1 MKKRK
6 IKVEEHLGMKFGV
19 SERCLG
25 GEKPQISQE
34 RLKRIDLKLRGT
46 YIQKLHKAR
55 SIDSYQALKRR
66 VLAIELAIKDLT
78 RGFLNNEARWIEVTI
93 QQLSRRQKVSRLIEL
108 AIESYRECD
117 NKKLKGLDRSPICQE
132 LSRSYRDCLQI
143 VFQRREKHRYECNQ
157 ACYSTK
163 DPNNILSS
171 QKHLSTQKKMLSTK
185 IQNTHTHTKQI

>member
-93 QQLSRRQKVSRLIEL
+93 QQLSRRQKVSRWIEL
-108 AIESYRECD
+108 AIESCQV
-117 NKKLKGLDRSPICQE
+117 LITQE
-132 LSRSYRDCLQI
+132 LMYQNSNVWQTMIKTGCLVLFRLAQNC
-143 VFQRREKHRYECNQ
+143 VFYVKLE
-157 ACYSTK
+157 
-163 DPNNILSS
+163 SS
-171 QKHLSTQKKMLSTK
+171 
-185 IQNTHTHTKQI
+185 